1 MEISVEKL
9 LHKMEEKVKEA
20 KGASSDAVIRERI
33 HAIKT
38 MCELILDE
46 PSTTKT
52 AVTTTASVQVA
63 KPVYTGQVST
73 LPNQQERLVIDEES
87 NGESIFD
94 F

>member
-1 MEISVEKL
+1 MNISVEKL
-9 LHKMEEKVKEA
+9 LQKMEEKLNEA
-20 KGASSDAVIRERI
+20 KQSGSDVVIRERV

-46 PSTTKT
+46 PATSSKGSTTSQST
-52 AVTTTASVQVA
+52 GTTPTYASV
-63 KPVYTGQVST
+63 TGATS
-73 LPNQQERLVIDEES
+73 NQPARLIIDEES